1 MNIKPLLAA
10 ALLSLVTL
18 SANAGVK
25 KIGTLNGCD
34 VYRIKSLGVFCPST
48 SVTVVADPKKPGT
61 IEGVLVNASGTSVL
75 GTVAAPAAAAGAAY
89 LHRPDTTTVSQSGG
103 GANAGAISGST
114 SAVSNNNN
122 NVNSNANTAS
132 GGGTQNGSIHHNN

>member
-1 MNIKPLLAA
+1 M
-10 ALLSLVTL
+10 ALLVAAVTP
-18 SANAGVK
+18 AFAGVK

-89 LHRPDTTTVSQSGG
+89 LHRPDTTNVSQSGG
-103 GANAGAISGST
+103 GANAAAVSGST
-114 SAVSNNNN
+114 SAVSNSNNN
-122 NVNSNANTAS
+122 NNSNVNTGTS